1 MTATIAPRAV
11 PPAPVAVASE
21 GRARLDGAVRL
32 GAGAGLWLSLLAVA
46 YWWAARGGFQDL
58 AGWRDGLTSVGR
70 LTGLAASDL
79 LLAQVLL
86 MARVPVLE
94 RAFGQ
99 DELVRLHRL
108 AGFTSFNLM
117 VAHIVLITWG
127 YAAGELGRTP
137 ATFWDLVTGY
147 PACCWPWPAPP
158 AWS

>member
-1 MTATIAPRAV
+1 VTTTVVPRAV
-11 PPAPVAVASE
+11 PPALAPVLHDR
-21 GRARLDGAVRL
+21 RARLDTAVRL
-32 GAGAGLWLSLLAVA
+32 GAGAGLWLSLLAVT
-46 YWWAARGGFQDL
+46 YWWAAGGGVQDL
-58 AGWRDGLTSVGR
+58 AGWRDGLTSAGR

-108 AGFTSFNLM
+108 TGFTSFNLM

-127 YAAGELGRTP
+127 
-137 ATFWDLVTGY
+137 
-147 PACCWPWPAPP
+147 
-158 AWS
+158 